1 MRQSWRLTGRSAVC
15 SLWFGALVSAAACAP
30 AVADTEDDFY
40 KGKQIHLL
48 CSTGPGGVYDTF
60 SRLVAQFMPDHL
72 PGHPT
77 IVVQNMP
84 GASGILATNFIYNN
98 APRDGTYIAG
108 VHNGMPTAPLEEP
121 QAAHFDVGKLSWIGS
136 ISEDPFVGY
145 VWYTAP
151 IQTYEEAK
159 KIPVV
164 MGSASIDSMG
174 VKMAILSN
182 AFFGTKF
189 KIVTGYESS
198 STVKLAL
205 EKGELQGTFGNSW
218 GDLKTQQPDWIRD
231 HKVRIIIQ
239 DGFHKDP
246 ELPDVPL
253 IIDQAK
259 TAADRQ
265 ALELLLARQDF
276 ARPYIA
282 PPGLPP
288 GRLDLLRRAF
298 DATVHDPRFV
308 AAAKEARLSVDDPMT
323 GEQLSARVAE
333 LSKTPPEVM
342 QRLSKLFSDFV
353 AQQK

>member
-1 MRQSWRLTGRSAVC
+1 MSRSRHAIGQLAVL
-15 SLWFGALVSAAACAP
+15 SLLSVVSIAAAVQTTIA
-30 AVADTEDDFY
+30 AEEDDFF

-60 SRLVAQFMPDHL
+60 SRLLAQFMPDHIA
-72 PGHPT
+72 GHPT

-84 GASGILATNFIYNN
+84 GASGLAATNFIYNG

-121 QAAHFDVGKLSWIGS
+121 QSAHFDANKLSWIGS
-136 ISEDPFVGY
+136 ISDDPFVGY
-145 VWYTAP
+145 VWHTAP
-151 IQTYEEAK
+151 IQTYEQAK
-159 KIPVV
+159 TIPVV

-189 KIVTGYESS
+189 KIVLGYESS

-205 EKGELQGTFGNSW
+205 EKGELQGTFANSW

-231 HKVRIIIQ
+231 HTVRIIIQ
-239 DGFHKDP
+239 DGYKKDP

-253 IIDQAK
+253 IVDQAK
-259 TAADRQ
+259 NPADRQ
-265 ALELLLARQDF
+265 ALDLLLARQDF

-282 PPGLPP
+282 PPGLPA

-298 DATVHDPRFV
+298 DATMHDPRFV
-308 AAAKEARLSVDDPMT
+308 AAAKDARLAVDNPMT
-323 GEQLSARVAE
+323 GEQLSARVAD

-342 QRLSKLFSDFV
+342 QRLSKLYADFV

>member
-1 MRQSWRLTGRSAVC
+1 MRQRWRVIGRFATRSF
-15 SLWFGALVSAAACAP
+15 LAAALISV
-30 AVADTEDDFY
+30 VARATAAETEDDFF

-60 SRLVAQFMPDHL
+60 SRLIAQYMPDHI

-77 IVVQNMP
+77 MVVQNMP

-98 APRDGTYIAG
+98 APHDGTYIAG

-121 QAAHFDVGKLSWIGS
+121 QAAHFDVAKLGWLGS

-145 VWYTAP
+145 VWHSAP

-159 KIPVV
+159 TIPVV
-164 MGSASIDSMG
+164 MGSATIDSMG
-174 VKMAILSN
+174 VKMAIISN

-189 KIVTGYESS
+189 KIVIGYESS

-218 GDLKTQQPDWIRD
+218 GDLKTQQPDWIKN
-231 HKVRIIIQ
+231 HTVRIIIQ

-259 TAADRQ
+259 NDADRQ
-265 ALELLLARQDF
+265 ALDLVLARQDF
-276 ARPYIA
+276 ARPYIV

-308 AAAKEARLSVDDPMT
+308 AAAKQARLDVANPMT
-323 GEQLSARVAE
+323 GEELTKRIAD

-342 QRLSKLFSDFV
+342 QRLSKLYTDFV